1 MAMSVAVAAP
11 AQRTLVWDLP
21 TRLSHWGLA
30 IAVTGAW
37 LTGEFG
43 PIDKTWHMR
52 FGYAALVI
60 VAFRLLWGFVGGHHA
75 RFAALL
81 PKLKG
86 LWGYLRTVPRREPSA
101 HAGHN
106 PLGVLSVI
114 ALLVVVAVQAVTG
127 LFADDDIFARGP
139 LATMVSGATRS
150 QLTSIHVQLQFVVA
164 GLVLLHLAAI
174 AYYALWKGSD
184 LAKAM
189 VTGRKTV
196 PAEAPDVAVPTD
208 KRRGPVWLAACLVL
222 GLSAT
227 LWAVIT
233 YLPPPP
239 SSGWG

>member
-1 MAMSVAVAAP
+1 MALSQTAR
-11 AQRTLVWDLP
+11 RTLVWDLP
-21 TRLSHWGLA
+21 TRLSHWALA

-43 PIDKTWHMR
+43 PIDKSWHMR

-60 VAFRLLWGFVGGHHA
+60 VAFRILWGFVGGYHA
-75 RFAALL
+75 RFQALL
-81 PKLKG
+81 PKLRG
-86 LWGYLRTVPRREPSA
+86 LFAYLATVPKRQPSA

-114 ALLVVVAVQAVTG
+114 ALLGVVAVQATTG

-139 LATMVSGATRS
+139 LATTVTGATRS
-150 QLTSIHVQLQFVVA
+150 QLTSIHVQLQYLVL

-174 AYYALWKGSD
+174 AYYTLWKRSD
-184 LAKAM
+184 IARAM
-189 VTGRKTV
+189 VTGKKMV
-196 PAEAPDVAVPTD
+196 PAEAPDAAVPETR
-208 KRRGPVWLAACLVL
+208 RRGPVWVAAGLVL
-222 GLSAT
+222 GLAAL

>member
-1 MAMSVAVAAP
+1 MATSTAAR
-11 AQRTLVWDLP
+11 RTMVWDLP
-21 TRLSHWGLA
+21 TRLSHWALG
-30 IAVTGAW
+30 IAVVGAW

-60 VAFRLLWGFVGGHHA
+60 VVFRVAWGFVGGYHA
-75 RFAALL
+75 RFSVLL
-81 PKLKG
+81 PKLKQ
-86 LWGYLRTVPRREPSA
+86 LFGYLPSLPKRRPSA

-139 LATMVSGATRS
+139 LAPLVSGDLRS
-150 QLTSIHVQLQFVVA
+150 RLTGIHVQLQNLLLA
-164 GLVLLHLAAI
+164 LVLLHLAAI
-174 AYYALWKGSD
+174 AYYTGWKRSD
-184 LAKAM
+184 LARGM

-196 PAEAPDVAVPTD
+196 PETAEDAEIDERQ
-208 KRRGPVWLAACLVL
+208 RRGPIWLAAALVL
-222 GLSAT
+222 GLALL
-227 LWAVIT
+227 LWATIT

-239 SSGWG
+239 TSNWS

>member
-1 MAMSVAVAAP
+1 VADPVTTSGG
-11 AQRTLVWDLP
+11 TLVWDLP
-21 TRLSHWGLA
+21 TRLSHWALA
-30 IAVTGAW
+30 TAVGGAW

-60 VAFRLLWGFVGGHHA
+60 VAFRILWGFLGGYHA
-75 RFAALL
+75 RFTAFL

-86 LWGYLRTVPRREPSA
+86 LFGYLLTVPKRQPSA

-114 ALLVVVAVQAVTG
+114 ALLAAVAGQATTG

-139 LATMVSGATRS
+139 LATTVGSTTRS
-150 QLTSIHVQLQFVVA
+150 TLTGIHVQLQYVVL

-174 AYYALWKGSD
+174 AYYTLWKRSD

-196 PAEAPDVAVPTD
+196 PAGAPDAEVPET
-208 KRRGPVWLAACLVL
+208 RQRGPLWLAAGLVI
-222 GLSAT
+222 GLALV
-227 LWAVIT
+227 LWAVVT
-233 YLPPPP
+233 WLPPPRT
-239 SSGWG
+239 SGWG

>member
-1 MAMSVAVAAP
+1 MSAAP
-11 AQRTLVWDLP
+11 ATRRVFVWDLP
-21 TRLSHWGLA
+21 TRLSHWALA
-30 IAVTGAW
+30 IAVAGAW

-52 FGYAALVI
+52 FGHAALVI
-60 VAFRLLWGFVGGHHA
+60 VAFRVLWGFVGGYHA
-75 RFAALL
+75 RFRAFL

-86 LWGYLRTVPRREPSA
+86 LFGYIATVPRRRPSP

-114 ALLVVVAVQAVTG
+114 ALLGVVAVQATTG

-139 LATMVSGATRS
+139 LARTVSGDTRS
-150 QLTSIHVQLQFVVA
+150 QLTSIHVQLQNLVL

-174 AYYALWKGSD
+174 AFYSFWKRQD
-184 LAKAM
+184 LARGM

-196 PAEAPDVAVPTD
+196 PETAPDADVSESR
-208 KRRGPVWLAACLVL
+208 RRGPLWLALGLVL
-222 GLSAT
+222 ALAAL

-239 SSGWG
+239 ASGWG

>member
-1 MAMSVAVAAP
+1 MADPVTTSGK
-11 AQRTLVWDLP
+11 TLVWDLP

-52 FGYAALVI
+52 FGYAALVL
-60 VAFRLLWGFVGGHHA
+60 VAFRILWGFLGGYHA
-75 RFAALL
+75 RFTALL
-81 PKLKG
+81 PKLKS
-86 LWGYLRTVPRREPSA
+86 LFGYLRTVPQRAPSP

-106 PLGVLSVI
+106 PLGVLSVM
-114 ALLVVVAVQAVTG
+114 ALLAAVAVQATTG

-139 LATMVSGATRS
+139 LATTVSSATRS
-150 QLTSIHVQLQFVVA
+150 TLTSIHVQFQYVVL

-174 AYYALWKGSD
+174 AYYSLWKRSD

-189 VTGRKTV
+189 VTGKKTV
-196 PAEAPDVAVPTD
+196 PAGTPDASVPETR
-208 KRRGPVWLAACLVL
+208 RRGPVWLAAGLVI
-222 GLSAT
+222 GLSLV

-233 YLPPPP
+233 WLPPPRA
-239 SSGWG
+239 SGWG